1 MNRTMCA
8 CLLLAAASL
17 FAQQGGSQS
26 SPPPPY
32 ATPPTFPDQR
42 PEAGPQQMP
51 PDTRAPAQRPLSSGE
66 VQGQIQ
72 KQLDTDPALDGTAV
86 KATVDDK
93 AVVLSGT
100 VETERQHALVLRI
113 AESYAGDRGV
123 KDKIT
128 IRGTA

>member
-1 MNRTMCA
+1 MKRTMCA

-17 FAQQGGSQS
+17 FAQQGGPQRS
-26 SPPPPY
+26 PPPY

-72 KQLDTDPALDGTAV
+72 KQLDSDPALEGAAV

-100 VETERQHALVLRI
+100 VETERQHALALRI
-113 AESYAGDRGV
+113 AESYAGERGI

-128 IRGTA
+128 VRGTT

>member
-1 MNRTMCA
+1 MRHTMCA

-17 FAQQGGSQS
+17 FARQGGPQGS
-26 SPPPPY
+26 PPPY

-42 PEAGPQQMP
+42 PDTGPQQMP

-66 VQGQIQ
+66 VQDQIQ

-86 KATVDDK
+86 KATVNDK

-100 VETERQHALVLRI
+100 VETEKQHALALRI
-113 AESYAGDRGV
+113 AESYAGERGI

-128 IRGTA
+128 VRGTT

>member
-1 MNRTMCA
+1 MKRTMCA

-17 FAQQGGSQS
+17 FAQQGGSPGS
-26 SPPPPY
+26 PPPY

-128 IRGTA
+128 IRGTT

>member
-1 MNRTMCA
+1 MKRTMCA

-17 FAQQGGSQS
+17 FAQQRGPQRS
-26 SPPPPY
+26 PPPY

-42 PEAGPQQMP
+42 PDTGPQQMP

-66 VQGQIQ
+66 VQDQIQ

-100 VETERQHALVLRI
+100 VETEKQHALALRI
-113 AESYAGDRGV
+113 AESYAGDRRI

-128 IRGTA
+128 IRGTT